1 MSKILNI
8 HVESGLVSLRR
19 GAAAAAASGRR
30 KKAALSQRQAHFY
43 CSTPYASAIRK
54 CLLLL
59 SVTFIQGSF
68 PMLPALL

>member
-19 GAAAAAASGRR
+19 GAAAAASGRR